1 MTDRI
6 CDKIK
11 LSEIYDRKGVL
22 TYTGERKRRE
32 IVMKK
37 KVVGM
42 LLCCVLALSLAGCG
56 KGQES
61 AETKGEETTEVGENE
76 QKESSKDTSTEEISG
91 VIGGVYLGDGE
102 LATIPM
108 GTCIDGEQVNLVNV
122 ELPLDDPFGASYVE
136 EDGDGGNFLNTS
148 GTLATALELNFLDEP
163 YVAQSIIIGN
173 GSDEI
178 NYYVCDNKSYLD
190 MKSNIQTNDEYSD
203 YKEIENGQAFYYVD
217 NREYIKDDLRVVYN
231 IKEDYYLLVTYRG
244 PLAEKLGIDQLAQ
257 NICNLITVIE

>member
-1 MTDRI
+1 
-6 CDKIK
+6 
-11 LSEIYDRKGVL
+11 
-22 TYTGERKRRE
+22 
-32 IVMKK
+32 MKK

-42 LLCCVLALSLAGCG
+42 LLCCVLVVSLAGCG

-61 AETKGEETTEVGENE
+61 AETKEEETTEVGATE
-76 QKESSKDTSTEEISG
+76 KEEPSTDSSTTGIAG

-108 GTCIDGEQVNLVNV
+108 GTCIDGEQVNLINV

-136 EDGDGGNFLNTS
+136 EDGDGGNFSNTS
-148 GTLATALELNFLDEP
+148 GTLATALELNFQEEP
-163 YVAQSIIIGN
+163 YAVQSVITGS

-178 NYYVCDNKSYLD
+178 HYDVFKNES
-190 MKSNIQTNDEYSD
+190 YSD
-203 YKEIENGQAFYYVD
+203 VQAYVQSNEECSDYTEIENGQAFYYVD
-217 NREYIKDDLRVVYN
+217 NREYMQDDLRVVYN

>member
-11 LSEIYDRKGVL
+11 LSEIYDRKGVF

-42 LLCCVLALSLAGCG
+42 LLCCVMALSLAGCG

-61 AETKGEETTEVGENE
+61 TETKEEETTEVGETE
-76 QKESSKDTSTEEISG
+76 QEESSKDTSTEEISG

-136 EDGDGGNFLNTS
+136 EDGDGGNFSNTS
-148 GTLATALELNFLDEP
+148 GTLATALELNFQEEP
-163 YVAQSIIIGN
+163 YAVQSVITGS

-178 NYYVCDNKSYLD
+178 HYDVSVDMSYLD
-190 MKSNIQTNDEYSD
+190 MKAYAQSDEDCSNYTEIGNDQ
-203 YKEIENGQAFYYVD
+203 GFYYVD
-217 NREYIKDDLRVVYN
+217 NGQYSRSDLCLVYN
-231 IKEDYYLLVTYRG
+231 IDGESYLYVSYRG
-244 PLAEKLGIDQLAQ
+244 PLAEKLGTDQLAQ